1 MKKYLILLI
10 PFLII
15 TGCRKRNLFTVD
27 GSLKMTGKE
36 YIYLNNVNIDK
47 LVLIDS
53 ARINGKGRFR
63 FRVKAG
69 EPDFYQ
75 IGYPL
80 NDFVTLLAGPG
91 EKIQLDFSGDRLS
104 EKYTVTGSKGSEQI
118 QILDLKLLNT
128 KSKLD
133 SISTLYKNSE
143 KDPDFGTKGKLLEE
157 TWLNLIKEQRK
168 FNIEFIIKNMT
179 SLAAIKALY
188 QRIDDNTYVLYEPHD
203 LQYLK
208 IVIDSLKRYYPESK
222 HTKAL
227 VSDFTNEM
235 NQYYS
240 RQLNQMSTTL
250 PETRLDPD
258 LTDINGKKVRLSS
271 LKGKYVLL
279 AFWSAD
285 SRECIAENLQLKE
298 YYRLYNRKGFEIYQI
313 NLDEDESVWKSAVK
327 FDELPWINTREDNP
341 ANPYY
346 ARVYNVK
353 TLPANYLYD
362 PEGSIT
368 ASNLHGRTLQIKLN
382 QLFNN

>member
-1 MKKYLILLI
+1 
-10 PFLII
+10 
-15 TGCRKRNLFTVD
+15 
-27 GSLKMTGKE
+27 
-36 YIYLNNVNIDK
+36 
-47 LVLIDS
+47 
-53 ARINGKGRFR
+53 
-63 FRVKAG
+63 
-69 EPDFYQ
+69 
-75 IGYPL
+75 
-80 NDFVTLLAGPG
+80 
-91 EKIQLDFSGDRLS
+91 
-104 EKYTVTGSKGSEQI
+104 
-118 QILDLKLLNT
+118 
-128 KSKLD
+128 
-133 SISTLYKNSE
+133 
-143 KDPDFGTKGKLLEE
+143 
-157 TWLNLIKEQRK
+157 
-168 FNIEFIIKNMT
+168 
-179 SLAAIKALY
+179 
-188 QRIDDNTYVLYEPHD
+188 
-203 LQYLK
+203 
-208 IVIDSLKRYYPESK
+208 
-222 HTKAL
+222 
-227 VSDFTNEM
+227 
-235 NQYYS
+235 
-240 RQLNQMSTTL
+240 L